1 MCYRCHM
8 HAVIV
13 AVALF
18 YTATDGKDDSLLSK
32 MVGAEAASGVPAE
45 AVALSAFAACGACSL
60 PIVWLASAAD
70 ASGVRQSSQAKKAT
84 GHASSPSSPR
94 RSASPASGA
103 GKDKEAGAVRH
114 RQGATDTSD

>member
-1 MCYRCHM
+1 M

-18 YTATDGKDDSLLSK
+18 YTATEGKDDSLLSK
-32 MVGAEAASGVPAE
+32 MVGAEAANGVPAE

-70 ASGVRQSSQAKKAT
+70 ASGVRQSSQAKTVRSLYARC
-84 GHASSPSSPR
+84 SPR
-94 RSASPASGA
+94 
-103 GKDKEAGAVRH
+103 
-114 RQGATDTSD
+114 QGH

>member
-18 YTATDGKDDSLLSK
+18 YTATDGKGDSLLSK
-32 MVGAEAASGVPAE
+32 MVGAEAANAFPAE
-45 AVALSAFAACGACSL
+45 VVALSAFAACGACSL

-70 ASGVRQSSQAKKAT
+70 ASGVGSGQAKKAT
-84 GHASSPSSPR
+84 GHAS
-94 RSASPASGA
+94 
-103 GKDKEAGAVRH
+103 
-114 RQGATDTSD
+114 